1 MSPVT
6 LSLYFSTGNVS
17 GCQSE
22 VDAEFTEGIST
33 ELQAKNRCGLPKYK
47 Q

>member
-1 MSPVT
+1 MRPVT

-22 VDAEFTEGIST
+22 VDTEFTEGI
-33 ELQAKNRCGLPKYK
+33 NINIKYK